1 MTYFW
6 KTLGLILIALILW
19 LALDKREK
27 DMASLLTLAAC
38 CAVGVAAAV
47 YLEPVMDF
55 LHHLDE
61 LGALNA
67 DTLKI
72 LFKAVGISFVCEI
85 TGMVCADA
93 GNSSMA
99 GMIRF
104 LSNAAILYVSLPVL
118 QTLMNLIQDILGV
131 L

>member
-1 MTYFW
+1 MAFFW

-19 LALDKREK
+19 LAVDKREK

-38 CAVGVAAAV
+38 CAAGVAAAA

-55 LHHLDE
+55 LRQLE
-61 LGALNA
+61 NIGALET

-72 LFKAVGISFVCEI
+72 LLKAVGIGFVCEI

-93 GNSSMA
+93 GNSAMA

-104 LSNAAILYVSLPVL
+104 LSNAAILYISLPVL
-118 QTLMNLIQDILGV
+118 QTLMKLIQDILGV